1 MEEIFDRLKILIG
14 KEKLQSLHQKTVAI
28 FGLGGV
34 GSYVVE
40 GLVRSGI
47 GNFIIVDNDKVDIT
61 NINRQIIATTKT
73 IGKYK
78 VDVAE
83 ERIKEINPSAKV
95 TKFAE
100 FVSGESKLY
109 SASNNEKDNSITLEK
124 NFKEELNEKLFKT
137 IIDADYI
144 VDAIDTVSSKIRI
157 IEFAKANNIPVISA
171 LGTGNKLDP
180 TKLKI
185 ADIYDTKICP
195 LAKVMRKELKKRD
208 ISNLD
213 VVYSEEEPIKI
224 CDNEGE
230 SKSSKENIDGKNV
243 KKIGSTAFVPSV
255 AGLLICYK
263 IVSEFI
269 K

>member
-1 MEEIFDRLKILIG
+1 MEGIFDRLKLLIG
-14 KEKLQSLHQKTVAI
+14 EEKLKSLNQKTVAI

-47 GNFIIVDNDKVDIT
+47 ENFVIIDNDKIDVT

-73 IGKYK
+73 IGRFK

-83 ERIKEINPSAKV
+83 ERIKEINPNVKV
-95 TKFAE
+95 IKYAE
-100 FVSGESKLY
+100 FVGKE
-109 SASNNEKDNSITLEK
+109 NENIELFDSIK
-124 NFKEELNEKLFKT
+124 NV
-137 IIDADYI
+137 DYI

-157 IEFAKANNIPVISA
+157 IEFAKAHNIPVISA

-180 TKLKI
+180 TKLKL

-195 LAKVMRKELKKRD
+195 LAKVMRKELKKRG
-208 ISNLD
+208 ITSLD
-213 VVYSEEEPIKI
+213 VVYSKEEPIKI
-224 CDNEGE
+224 LDDAREAE
-230 SKSSKENIDGKNV
+230 SSKENNDDKSV
-243 KKIGSTAFVPSV
+243 KRIGSIAYVPSV
-255 AGLLICYK
+255 AGLFICYK
-263 IVSEFI
+263 IVREFT

>member
-1 MEEIFDRLKILIG
+1 M
-14 KEKLQSLHQKTVAI
+14 QSLHQKTVAI

-40 GLVRSGI
+40 SLVRSGI
-47 GNFIIVDNDKVDIT
+47 ENFVIIDNDKIDVT

-73 IGKYK
+73 IGRFK

-83 ERIKEINPSAKV
+83 ERIKEINPNVKV
-95 TKFAE
+95 IKFAE
-100 FVSGESKLY
+100 FVGKE
-109 SASNNEKDNSITLEK
+109 NENIELFDSIK
-124 NFKEELNEKLFKT
+124 NV
-137 IIDADYI
+137 DYI

-157 IEFAKANNIPVISA
+157 IEFAKAHNIPVISA

-180 TKLKI
+180 TKLKL

-195 LAKVMRKELKKRD
+195 LAKVMRKELKKRG
-208 ISNLD
+208 ITSLD

-224 CDNEGE
+224 LDDARETE
-230 SKSSKENIDGKNV
+230 SSKENNDDKSV
-243 KKIGSTAFVPSV
+243 KRIGSIAYVPSV
-255 AGLLICYK
+255 AGLFICYK
-263 IVSEFI
+263 IVREFT

>member
-1 MEEIFDRLKILIG
+1 MEGIFDRLKLLIG
-14 KEKLQSLHQKTVAI
+14 EEKLKSLNQKTVAI

-40 GLVRSGI
+40 GLARSGI
-47 GNFIIVDNDKVDIT
+47 ENFVIIDNDKIDVT

-73 IGKYK
+73 IGRFK

-83 ERIKEINPSAKV
+83 ERIKEINPNVKV
-95 TKFAE
+95 IKYAE
-100 FVSGESKLY
+100 FVGKE
-109 SASNNEKDNSITLEK
+109 NENIELFDSIK
-124 NFKEELNEKLFKT
+124 NV
-137 IIDADYI
+137 DYI

-157 IEFAKANNIPVISA
+157 IEFAKAHNIPVISA

-180 TKLKI
+180 TKLKL

-195 LAKVMRKELKKRD
+195 LAKVIRKELKKRG
-208 ISNLD
+208 ITSLD

-224 CDNEGE
+224 LDDAREAE
-230 SKSSKENIDGKNV
+230 SSKENNDDKSV
-243 KKIGSTAFVPSV
+243 KRIGSIAYVPSV
-255 AGLLICYK
+255 AGLFICYK
-263 IVSEFI
+263 IVREFT

>member
-1 MEEIFDRLKILIG
+1 MEGIFDRLKLLIG
-14 KEKLQSLHQKTVAI
+14 EEKLKSLNQKTVAV

-47 GNFIIVDNDKVDIT
+47 ENFVIIDNDKIDVT

-73 IGKYK
+73 IGRFK

-83 ERIKEINPSAKV
+83 ERIKEINPNVKV
-95 TKFAE
+95 IKYAE
-100 FVSGESKLY
+100 FVGKE
-109 SASNNEKDNSITLEK
+109 NENIELFDSIK
-124 NFKEELNEKLFKT
+124 NV
-137 IIDADYI
+137 DYI

-157 IEFAKANNIPVISA
+157 IEFAKAHNIPVISA

-180 TKLKI
+180 TKLKL

-195 LAKVMRKELKKRD
+195 LAKVMRKELKKRG
-208 ISNLD
+208 ITSLD
-213 VVYSEEEPIKI
+213 VVYSKEEPIKI
-224 CDNEGE
+224 LDDAREAE
-230 SKSSKENIDGKNV
+230 SSKENNDDKSV
-243 KKIGSTAFVPSV
+243 KRIGSIAYVPSV
-255 AGLLICYK
+255 AGLFICYK
-263 IVSEFI
+263 IVREFT

>member
-1 MEEIFDRLKILIG
+1 MEGIFDRLKLLIG
-14 KEKLQSLHQKTVAI
+14 EEKLKSLNQKTVAI

-47 GNFIIVDNDKVDIT
+47 ENFVIIDNDKIDVT

-73 IGKYK
+73 IGRFK

-83 ERIKEINPSAKV
+83 ERIKEINPNVKV
-95 TKFAE
+95 IKYAE
-100 FVSGESKLY
+100 FVGKE
-109 SASNNEKDNSITLEK
+109 NENIELFDSIK
-124 NFKEELNEKLFKT
+124 NV
-137 IIDADYI
+137 DYI
-144 VDAIDTVSSKIRI
+144 VDAIDTVSSKTRI
-157 IEFAKANNIPVISA
+157 IEFAKAHNIPVISA

-180 TKLKI
+180 TKLKL

-195 LAKVMRKELKKRD
+195 LAKVMRKELKKRG
-208 ISNLD
+208 ITSLD

-224 CDNEGE
+224 LDDSREAE
-230 SKSSKENIDGKNV
+230 SSKENNDDKSV
-243 KKIGSTAFVPSV
+243 KSIGSIAYVPSV
-255 AGLLICYK
+255 AGLFICYK
-263 IVSEFI
+263 IVREFT

>member
-1 MEEIFDRLKILIG
+1 MKEIFNRLKLLIG
-14 KEKLQSLHQKTVAI
+14 EEKLQSLHQKTVAV

-34 GSYVVE
+34 GSYVIE

-47 GNFIIVDNDKVDIT
+47 GNFVIVDGDKVDIT

-73 IGKYK
+73 VGRLK
-78 VDVAE
+78 VDVAK
-83 ERIKEINPSAKV
+83 ERIKEINPNVKV
-95 TKFAE
+95 IKYAE
-100 FVSGESKLY
+100 FVGKE
-109 SASNNEKDNSITLEK
+109 NENIELFDSIK
-124 NFKEELNEKLFKT
+124 NV
-137 IIDADYI
+137 DYI

-157 IEFAKANNIPVISA
+157 IEFAKAHNIPVISA

-180 TKLKI
+180 TKLKL

-195 LAKVMRKELKKRD
+195 LAKVMRKELKKRR
-208 ISNLD
+208 IASLD

-224 CDNEGE
+224 CDNEAEG
-230 SKSSKENIDGKNV
+230 SKENNNGNNA
-243 KKIGSTAFVPSV
+243 KKIGSIAYVPSV

-263 IVSEFI
+263 IVNQFI

>member
-1 MEEIFDRLKILIG
+1 MEGIFDRLKLLIG
-14 KEKLQSLHQKTVAI
+14 EEKLKSLNQKTVAI

-40 GLVRSGI
+40 GLARSGI
-47 GNFIIVDNDKVDIT
+47 ENFVIIDNDKIDVT

-73 IGKYK
+73 IGRFK

-83 ERIKEINPSAKV
+83 ERIKEINPNVKV
-95 TKFAE
+95 IKYAE
-100 FVSGESKLY
+100 FVGKE
-109 SASNNEKDNSITLEK
+109 NENIELFDSIK
-124 NFKEELNEKLFKT
+124 NV
-137 IIDADYI
+137 DYI

-157 IEFAKANNIPVISA
+157 IEFAKAHNIPVISA

-180 TKLKI
+180 TKLKL

-195 LAKVMRKELKKRD
+195 LAKVIRKELKKRG
-208 ISNLD
+208 ITSLD

-224 CDNEGE
+224 LDDAREAE
-230 SKSSKENIDGKNV
+230 SSKENNDDKSV
-243 KKIGSTAFVPSV
+243 KSIGSIAYVPSV
-255 AGLLICYK
+255 AGLFICYK
-263 IVSEFI
+263 IVREFT

>member
-1 MEEIFDRLKILIG
+1 MEGIFDRLKLLIG
-14 KEKLQSLHQKTVAI
+14 EEKLKSLNQKTVAI

-40 GLVRSGI
+40 GLARSGI
-47 GNFIIVDNDKVDIT
+47 ENFVIIDNDKIDVT

-73 IGKYK
+73 IGRFK

-83 ERIKEINPSAKV
+83 ERIKEINPNVKV
-95 TKFAE
+95 IKYAE
-100 FVSGESKLY
+100 FVGKE
-109 SASNNEKDNSITLEK
+109 NENIELFDSIK
-124 NFKEELNEKLFKT
+124 NV
-137 IIDADYI
+137 DYI

-157 IEFAKANNIPVISA
+157 IEFAKAHNIPVISA

-180 TKLKI
+180 TKLKL

-195 LAKVMRKELKKRD
+195 LAKVMRKELKKRG
-208 ISNLD
+208 ITSLD

-224 CDNEGE
+224 LDDAREAE
-230 SKSSKENIDGKNV
+230 SSKENNDDKSV
-243 KKIGSTAFVPSV
+243 KRIGSIAYVPSV
-255 AGLLICYK
+255 AGLFICYK
-263 IVSEFI
+263 IVREFT

>member
-1 MEEIFDRLKILIG
+1 MEGIFDRLKLLIG
-14 KEKLQSLHQKTVAI
+14 EEKLQSLHQKTVAI

-40 GLVRSGI
+40 GLARSGI
-47 GNFIIVDNDKVDIT
+47 ENFVIIDNDKIDVT

-73 IGKYK
+73 IGRFK

-83 ERIKEINPSAKV
+83 ERIKEINPNVKV
-95 TKFAE
+95 IKYAE
-100 FVSGESKLY
+100 FVGKE
-109 SASNNEKDNSITLEK
+109 NENIELFDNIK
-124 NFKEELNEKLFKT
+124 NV
-137 IIDADYI
+137 DYI

-157 IEFAKANNIPVISA
+157 IEFAKAHNIPVISA

-180 TKLKI
+180 TKLKL

-195 LAKVMRKELKKRD
+195 LAKVMRKELKKRG
-208 ISNLD
+208 IASLD

-224 CDNEGE
+224 LDDARETE
-230 SKSSKENIDGKNV
+230 SSKENNDGKKNI
-243 KKIGSTAFVPSV
+243 KKIGSIAYVPSV
-255 AGLLICYK
+255 AGLFICYK
-263 IVSEFI
+263 IVREFI

>member
-1 MEEIFDRLKILIG
+1 MEGIFDRLKLLIG
-14 KEKLQSLHQKTVAI
+14 EEKLKSLNQKTVAI

-40 GLVRSGI
+40 GLLRSGI
-47 GNFIIVDNDKVDIT
+47 ENFVIIDNDKIDVT

-73 IGKYK
+73 IGRFK

-83 ERIKEINPSAKV
+83 ERIKEINPNVKV
-95 TKFAE
+95 IKYAE
-100 FVSGESKLY
+100 FVGKE
-109 SASNNEKDNSITLEK
+109 NENIELFDSIK
-124 NFKEELNEKLFKT
+124 NV
-137 IIDADYI
+137 DYI

-157 IEFAKANNIPVISA
+157 IEFAKAHNIPVISA

-180 TKLKI
+180 TKLKL

-195 LAKVMRKELKKRD
+195 LAKVMRKELKKRG
-208 ISNLD
+208 ITSLD

-224 CDNEGE
+224 LDDSREAE
-230 SKSSKENIDGKNV
+230 SSKENNDDKSV
-243 KKIGSTAFVPSV
+243 KSIGSIAYVPSV
-255 AGLLICYK
+255 AGLFICYK
-263 IVSEFI
+263 IVREFT